1 MKDLNENKVEHWLG
15 VIIMGC
21 FAWATYFHFQR
32 FFIKFVEAFA
42 NLPLWWFLIVF
53 PLFAMSVVWAINLE
67 DSQMKELETN
77 IRYNQK
83 IMTDYERCLR
93 LMHYDIK
100 QVPSIQFRAYCAD
113 LLRLMQ
119 YKDVRIDQIGL
130 SDERGISAITPSGNK
145 SYIVCQHNRLDEVI
159 TEEMIQGLHEVMLTS
174 DIKEGLFITTT
185 SFTSAA
191 LDLAKDYQ
199 INCIDG
205 EGLDELIILAIR
217 EAQDPLI
224 RQMLS

>member
-1 MKDLNENKVEHWLG
+1 
-15 VIIMGC
+15 
-21 FAWATYFHFQR
+21 
-32 FFIKFVEAFA
+32 
-42 NLPLWWFLIVF
+42 
-53 PLFAMSVVWAINLE
+53 
-67 DSQMKELETN
+67 
-77 IRYNQK
+77 
-83 IMTDYERCLR
+83 
-93 LMHYDIK
+93 
-100 QVPSIQFRAYCAD
+100 
-113 LLRLMQ
+113 
-119 YKDVRIDQIGL
+119 
-130 SDERGISAITPSGNK
+130 
-145 SYIVCQHNRLDEVI
+145 
-159 TEEMIQGLHEVMLTS
+159 MLAS